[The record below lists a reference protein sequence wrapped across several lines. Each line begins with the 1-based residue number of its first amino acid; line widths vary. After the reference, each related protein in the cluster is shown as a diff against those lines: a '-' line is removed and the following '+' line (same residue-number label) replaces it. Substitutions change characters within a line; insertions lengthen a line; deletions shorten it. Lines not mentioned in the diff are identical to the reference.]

1 MLKLLWLVLA
11 CASLVSLLL
20 AASVFL
26 GFEPSSTGIKSED
39 MALFSGSTRLSG
51 LSGASFFKGTLFCS
65 GAGFLPRFCCR
76 RLLLLLLELFLL
88 AVPLLSLAVP
98 LLSLLGGAAFS
109 DSWLRSKICFWFC
122 GALANVSLLT
132 WLVFSCWFPVAETAA
147 ALAAT
152 LEGLTNATSLSSES
166 DVVSESESVAV
177 VDAGLSRLT
186 NDSSPGVCHFRM
198 WIVSVGFMR
207 EREWERE
214 KDEKGER

>member
-1 MLKLLWLVLA
+1 MLKLLGLVLA
-11 CASLVSLLL
+11 CASLLSLLL
-20 AASVFL
+20 AAASVFF
-26 GFEPSSTGIKSED
+26 GFEPWSTAIKSED
-39 MALFSGSTRLSG
+39 IALFSGSTRLSG
-51 LSGASFFKGTLFCS
+51 LSGASFFKGTRFCS

-88 AVPLLSLAVP
+88 AGGAVP
-98 LLSLLGGAAFS
+98 VLSLLGGALFGS
-109 DSWLRSKICFWFC
+109 DSWLRSAICFWFC
-122 GALANVSLLT
+122 GALANVSLWT
-132 WLVFSCWFPVAETAA
+132 WFDFCCWFPVAVTAA

-166 DVVSESESVAV
+166 DVVSESESV

-207 EREWERE
+207 ERMRERE